1 MLYALIIAGGKGQ
14 RFWPKSTTARPKY
27 LLPFTGKR
35 SLLQETVH
43 RAKWVVP
50 ASRIWVITIKQSASA
65 VGKQLIGFP
74 GIKIVQEPF
83 GRNTAAAVGLGAVLI
98 KRIDPDAVI
107 MVLPADHLI
116 KDRKKF
122 CSAVRLCARAARSK
136 KALVTVGVKPT
147 YPATGYGYIQLDPE
161 DKSLTRNSQEK
172 IFRVKRFIEKPD
184 KKTARRFLNSSRYLW
199 NSGMFFWRAKVI
211 LGEIENHLPGLFRG
225 LTRIEK
231 ARSTSSRQKVIRDVY
246 KNLKP
251 DSIDYGV
258 MEKAKNVLCLKT
270 DFSWDDCGSWLC
282 LERLYQP
289 DKNGNIFF
297 GNVAGMDA
305 RNSII
310 FGSKNRLIAALGVKD
325 LIVIATG
332 DVVMICPKKKA
343 EKVKDLVEDL
353 KKRKFTKYI

>member
-1 MLYALIIAGGKGQ
+1 MLHAVIIAGGKGQ

-35 SLLQETVH
+35 SLLQETIH

-50 ASRIWVITIKQSASA
+50 AKRIWVITSKQSASA

-74 GIKIVQEPF
+74 GINIVQEPI
-83 GRNTAAAVGLGAVLI
+83 GRNTAAAIGLGAVLI
-98 KRIDPDAVI
+98 KRLDPDAVI

-122 CSAVRLCARAARSK
+122 CSAARLCARAARSK
-136 KALVTVGVKPT
+136 EALITVGVKPT
-147 YPATGYGYIQLDPE
+147 YPATGYGYIQLDSE
-161 DKSLTRNSQEK
+161 DKSLTRNSREK
-172 IFRVKRFIEKPD
+172 IFRVKRFIEKPG
-184 KKTARRFLNSSRYLW
+184 KKTARRFFNSSSYLW

-211 LGEIENHLPGLFRG
+211 LGEIEKHLPGLFRG

-231 ARSTSSRQKVIRDVY
+231 AQLTSSRQKVIRDVY
-246 KNLKP
+246 KNLKSA
-251 DSIDYGV
+251 SIDYGV

-282 LERLYQP
+282 YERLYRP

-297 GNVAGMDA
+297 GSVAGMDT

-310 FGSKNRLIAALGVKD
+310 SSSPNMVIAALGVKD
-325 LIVIATG
+325 LIVIATKDG
-332 DVVMICPKKKA
+332 VMICPKEKA
-343 EKVKDLVEDL
+343 EKVKDLVENL
-353 KKRKFTKYI
+353 KKRKFIKYI